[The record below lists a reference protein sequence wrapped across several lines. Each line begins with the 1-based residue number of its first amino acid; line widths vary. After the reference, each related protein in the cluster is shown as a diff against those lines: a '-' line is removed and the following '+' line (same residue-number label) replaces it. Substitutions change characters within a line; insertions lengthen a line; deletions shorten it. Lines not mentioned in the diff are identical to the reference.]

1 MWVSLLLGLAPQYLI
16 SIPAA
21 YLIIRGLPKQSVEPM
36 RINFGRFC
44 ILFLICYFLMYAG
57 NLVGI
62 GVTSAIEFFTE
73 SQMQVFL
80 DDVFTGTNIWIYSA
94 SVVVAA
100 PIVEELFFR
109 KLLIS
114 RMERHGEKA
123 AILMSG
129 LIFGIF
135 HGNFSQFFY
144 AFALGIVLG
153 YIYIRTRK
161 IGITIA
167 LHMLVNLLGGVL
179 APLAVQNSILLMT
192 LVSLGVIGIA
202 IAGLV
207 LFILQIR
214 KVSLVKRPTQMLG
227 SHWGEYAFVN
237 TGMILFLVAGVILF
251 VTNTLVS
258 LV

>member
-1 MWVSLLLGLAPQYLI
+1 
-16 SIPAA
+16 
-21 YLIIRGLPKQSVEPM
+21 
-36 RINFGRFC
+36 
-44 ILFLICYFLMYAG
+44 
-57 NLVGI
+57 
-62 GVTSAIEFFTE
+62 
-73 SQMQVFL
+73 MQVFL
-80 DDVFTGTNIWIYSA
+80 NDVFEGTNIWIYSVSA
-94 SVVVAA
+94 VILA

-123 AILMSG
+123 AILLSG

-167 LHMLVNLLGGVL
+167 IHMLVNLLGGVL
-179 APLAVQNSILLMT
+179 SPLAVQSSYAMMV
-192 LVSLGVIGIA
+192 LVSLAVIGIA

-207 LFILQIR
+207 LFILRIR
-214 KVSLVKRPTQMLG
+214 KVSLVQRPTQMPG

-237 TGMILFLVAGVILF
+237 TGMILFLVAGIMLF

>member
-1 MWVSLLLGLAPQYLI
+1 
-16 SIPAA
+16 
-21 YLIIRGLPKQSVEPM
+21 
-36 RINFGRFC
+36 
-44 ILFLICYFLMYAG
+44 
-57 NLVGI
+57 
-62 GVTSAIEFFTE
+62 FFTE